1 MRFFTICKRPT
12 ESCLSAWWWLTA
24 SEPLS
29 PPGGR
34 MTFAPR
40 IAGLVLATPAIE
52 VNLMVPGAL
61 THIRMMKKL
70 SPDAT
75 I

>member
-1 MRFFTICKRPT
+1 
-12 ESCLSAWWWLTA
+12 
-24 SEPLS
+24 
-29 PPGGR
+29 

-40 IAGLVLATPAIE
+40 IAGLVLATPAFE
-52 VNLMVPGAL
+52 LNLMVPGAL

>member
-12 ESCLSAWWWLTA
+12 DSCLSARWWLTA
-24 SEPLS
+24 SEPSS
-29 PPGGR
+29 PPR
-34 MTFAPR
+34 WCMTFAPR
-40 IAGLVLATPAIE
+40 IAGLVLATAAFE

-61 THIRMMKKL
+61 TSIRMMQKL